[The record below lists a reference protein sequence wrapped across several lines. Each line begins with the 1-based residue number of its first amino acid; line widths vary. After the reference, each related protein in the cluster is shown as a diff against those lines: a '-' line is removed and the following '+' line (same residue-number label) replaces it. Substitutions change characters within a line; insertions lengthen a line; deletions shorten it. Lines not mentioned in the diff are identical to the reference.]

1 MKTKVTPLPARFFEP
16 TDLSNIPA
24 IKWGRLHEKD
34 AGAAFFNEE
43 GKQHA
48 NPKMHACGLFFA
60 KHTLIWVLPH
70 TMFLHV
76 HAVGPLAQS
85 INAPIRQ
92 RI

>member
-1 MKTKVTPLPARFFEP
+1 MKKMQVLHFSMKKASNMP
-16 TDLSNIPA
+16 TL
-24 IKWGRLHEKD
+24 KC
-34 AGAAFFNEE
+34 
-43 GKQHA
+43 
-48 NPKMHACGLFFA
+48 MHVVFFFA

-85 INAPIRQ
+85 INAPTRQ